1 MNVAVVFADVIK
13 TSVSASRFVIAVDI
27 VCELFCLNSGVDHS
41 RGEDAVLIFLW
52 RNVDFDGEIVRH
64 GE

>member
-1 MNVAVVFADVIK
+1 MDVAVVLTDVIK
-13 TSVSASRFVIAVDI
+13 ASVSASRFVIAVDI
-27 VCELFCLNSGVDHS
+27 VRDLFCLDSGVNHS
-41 RGEDAVLIFLW
+41 RGKDAVLIFLW